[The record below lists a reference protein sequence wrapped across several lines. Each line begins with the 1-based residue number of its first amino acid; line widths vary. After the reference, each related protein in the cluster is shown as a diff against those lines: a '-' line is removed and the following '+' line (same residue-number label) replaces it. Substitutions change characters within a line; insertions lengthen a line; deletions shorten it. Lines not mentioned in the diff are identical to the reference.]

1 MTLEGSLDAF
11 SLPDIFQLLSFTKK
25 TGALRIQSPTA
36 AGLVYFATGSVTGG
50 SSDISRQSLGR
61 RVVGKGLVSDD
72 VLKQAVTAVRL
83 DNSTGLARVL
93 RDSGSLD
100 EAQLHEIAIEQA
112 TDAVFDLLRW
122 TDGDFAFQTDEHNP
136 DDLGIALAVEDIIAE
151 GRRRLE
157 TWDALSRVVPSA
169 EVVVSV
175 PLNASAAETVI
186 GAEEWTLLALID
198 GQRSVADLVDLT
210 GRGEFA
216 IVSAIVSLVERG
228 LLVVGDASPDDDAG
242 LPALLRR
249 QRMLSDL
256 EGRPAPAVV
265 PPPTAVAEPEPQ
277 AEPQAEPFNEPDLAD
292 LADAVPAQNASTVV
306 HTDKPFQAPMR
317 SSVLTNAAHAP
328 EPRSAAVAAGAV
340 PQVVPTRPD
349 HLLNRKP
356 DFPEGPIPGVRQ
368 PSAAGQPRTIG
379 ATAVATDPSIAPS
392 AGALIERDP
401 SVNKSLLLRLI
412 AGVRGL

>member
-25 TGALRIQSPTA
+25 TGALRIQSSTST
-36 AGLVYFATGSVTGG
+36 GLVFFATGAVTGG
-50 SSDISRQSLGR
+50 SSDVTRQSLGR

-72 VLKQAVTAVRL
+72 VLKQAVNAVRL
-83 DNSTGLARVL
+83 DDSAGLARVL
-93 RDSGSLD
+93 RDSGSI
-100 EAQLHEIAIEQA
+100 EESALHEIAIEQA

-122 TDGDFAFQTDEHNP
+122 SEGDFAFQTEEANP
-136 DDLGIALAVEDIIAE
+136 DDLGIALGVEDIIAE

-157 TWDALSRVVPSA
+157 TWQTLSTVVPSSD
-169 EVVVSV
+169 VIVSV
-175 PLNASAAETVI
+175 PLAAAAPETVLA
-186 GAEEWTLLALID
+186 AEEWTLLALVD

-216 IVSAIVSLVERG
+216 IVSAVVSLVERG
-228 LLVVGDASPDDDAG
+228 LLAVGEASPDDEAG

-256 EGRPAPAVV
+256 EGRPVLAAVPEPVAAAEPSPDLSEVV
-265 PPPTAVAEPEPQ
+265 PSQ
-277 AEPQAEPFNEPDLAD
+277 G
-292 LADAVPAQNASTVV
+292 ASTVV
-306 HTDKPFQAPMR
+306 RTDKPFQAPQR
-317 SSVLTNAAHAP
+317 SAVPTNAAHNP

-349 HLLNRKP
+349 HLMNRKP
-356 DFPEGPIPGVRQ
+356 DFPEGPIPGIRQ
-368 PSAAGQPRTIG
+368 PTGGGHQSIG
-379 ATAVATDPSIAPS
+379 NTAVATDPSTAPN

>member
-25 TGALRIQSPTA
+25 TGALRIQSASLT
-36 AGLVYFATGSVTGG
+36 GLVYFATGSITGG
-50 SSDISRQSLGR
+50 SSDTSRQSLGR

-72 VLKQAVTAVRL
+72 VLKQAVNAVRL
-83 DNSTGLARVL
+83 DDSAGLARVL
-93 RDSGSLD
+93 RDSGSID
-100 EAQLHEIAIEQA
+100 QARLHEIAIEQA

-122 TDGDFAFQTDEHNP
+122 TDGDFAFQTEEANP

-151 GRRRLE
+151 GRSRLE
-157 TWDALSRVVPSA
+157 TWEALSRVVPSSD
-169 EVVVSV
+169 VIVSV
-175 PLNASAAETVI
+175 PLNASSETVL
-186 GAEEWTLLALID
+186 APEEWTLLALID
-198 GQRSVADLVDLT
+198 GTRSIADLDDLT

-216 IVSAIVSLVERG
+216 IVSAVVSLVERG
-228 LLVVGDASPDDDAG
+228 LLSVGEASAEDAAG

-256 EGRPAPAVV
+256 EGRAAPVV
-265 PPPTAVAEPEPQ
+265 VPPTAV
-277 AEPQAEPFNEPDLAD
+277 PDLVVYDSDHAD
-292 LADAVPAQNASTVV
+292 GTDGEAHNTSTVV
-306 HTDKPFQAPMR
+306 HTDKPFQAPQR
-317 SSVLTNAAHAP
+317 SMVPTNAAHSP
-328 EPRSAAVAAGAV
+328 EPRSAAVAAGSV

-349 HLLNRKP
+349 HLMNRMP
-356 DFPEGPIPGVRQ
+356 DFPEGPIPGIRQ
-368 PSAAGQPRTIG
+368 PSSAGQPRTIG
-379 ATAVATDPSIAPS
+379 ATAVATDPSIAPH

>member
-25 TGALRIQSPTA
+25 TGALRIQSPSA
-36 AGLVYFATGSVTGG
+36 AGLVYFSTGSVTGG
-50 SSDISRQSLGR
+50 TSDTSRQSLGR
-61 RVVGKGLVSDD
+61 RVVGKGLVADD
-72 VLKQAVTAVRL
+72 VLRQAVTAVRF
-83 DNSTGLARVL
+83 DASTGLARVL
-93 RDSGSLD
+93 RDSGSID

-122 TDGDFAFQTDEHNP
+122 TEGDFAFATDEGNP
-136 DDLGIALAVEDIIAE
+136 DDLGIALGVEDIIAE

-157 TWDALSRVVPSA
+157 TWDALSAVVPSSD
-169 EVVVSV
+169 VIVSI
-175 PLNASAAETVI
+175 PLAASDHETVL
-186 GAEEWTLLALID
+186 APAEWTLLALVD

-216 IVSAIVSLVERG
+216 IVSAVVSLVERG
-228 LLVVGDASPDDDAG
+228 LLVVGEASAEDSAG

-256 EGRPAPAVV
+256 EGRPEPESEAPAVV
-265 PPPTAVAEPEPQ
+265 PASQEVQDYAEE
-277 AEPQAEPFNEPDLAD
+277 AAA
-292 LADAVPAQNASTVV
+292 PAPSTVV
-306 HTDKPFQAPMR
+306 RTDKPFQAPQR
-317 SSVLTNAAHAP
+317 SVVPTNAAHAP

-349 HLLNRKP
+349 HLMNRKP

-368 PSAAGQPRTIG
+368 PSSGGAHQTIG
-379 ATAVATDPSIAPS
+379 ATAVATDPSMAPS

>member
-36 AGLVYFATGSVTGG
+36 AGLVFFSTGSVTGG
-50 SSDISRQSLGR
+50 TSDTSRQSLGR
-61 RVVGKGLVSDD
+61 RVVGKGLVADD
-72 VLKQAVTAVRL
+72 VLKQAVDAVRL
-83 DNSTGLARVL
+83 DDSTGLARVL
-93 RDSGSLD
+93 RDSGSID

-122 TDGDFAFQTDEHNP
+122 TEGDFAFQTDEGNP

-157 TWDALSRVVPSA
+157 TWDALSSVVPSSD
-169 EVVVSV
+169 VIVSI
-175 PLNASAAETVI
+175 PLAASDHETVLSP
-186 GAEEWTLLALID
+186 AEWTLLALVD

-216 IVSAIVSLVERG
+216 IVSAVVSLVERG
-228 LLVVGDASPDDDAG
+228 LLVVGEASAEDAAG

-256 EGRPAPAVV
+256 EGRPAAPVPMAAEEAPTQVV
-265 PPPTAVAEPEPQ
+265 PESAE
-277 AEPQAEPFNEPDLAD
+277 
-292 LADAVPAQNASTVV
+292 VQNFGGGNGAHDRSTVV
-306 HTDKPFQAPMR
+306 RTDKPFQAPQR
-317 SSVLTNAAHAP
+317 SAVPTNAAHAP

-349 HLLNRKP
+349 HLMNRKP

-368 PSAAGQPRTIG
+368 PSASTHQTIG
-379 ATAVATDPSIAPS
+379 ATAVATDPSMAPS

>member
-25 TGALRIQSPTA
+25 TGALRIQSSTST
-36 AGLVYFATGSVTGG
+36 GLVFFATGAVTGG
-50 SSDISRQSLGR
+50 SSDVSRQSLGR

-83 DNSTGLARVL
+83 DDSAGLARVL
-93 RDSGSLD
+93 RDSGSID
-100 EAQLHEIAIEQA
+100 EAALHEIAIEQA

-122 TDGDFAFQTDEHNP
+122 SEGDFAFQTEEANP
-136 DDLGIALAVEDIIAE
+136 DDLGIALGVEDIIAE

-157 TWDALSRVVPSA
+157 TWQTLSTVVPSSD
-169 EVVVSV
+169 VIVSV
-175 PLNASAAETVI
+175 PLAAAAPETVLA
-186 GAEEWTLLALID
+186 AEEWTLLALVD
-198 GQRSVADLVDLT
+198 GKRSVADLVDLT

-216 IVSAIVSLVERG
+216 IVSAVVSLVERG
-228 LLVVGDASPDDDAG
+228 LLAVGEASPDDEAG

-256 EGRPAPAVV
+256 EGRPVLAAVPA
-265 PPPTAVAEPEPQ
+265 PTAAPVSIYEPET
-277 AEPQAEPFNEPDLAD
+277 DLSE
-292 LADAVPAQNASTVV
+292 AVPAQSTSTVV
-306 HTDKPFQAPMR
+306 RTDKPFQAPQR
-317 SSVLTNAAHAP
+317 SAVPTNAAHNP

-349 HLLNRKP
+349 HLMNRKP
-356 DFPEGPIPGVRQ
+356 DFPEGPIPGIRQ
-368 PSAAGQPRTIG
+368 PSGGGHQSIG
-379 ATAVATDPSIAPS
+379 NTAVATDPATAPN